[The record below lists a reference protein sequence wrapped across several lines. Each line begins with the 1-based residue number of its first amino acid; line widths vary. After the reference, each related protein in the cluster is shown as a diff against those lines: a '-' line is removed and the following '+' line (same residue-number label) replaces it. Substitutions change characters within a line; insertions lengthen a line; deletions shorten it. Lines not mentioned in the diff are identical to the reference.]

1 MNESMEF
8 KPERRRSYVSPAPA
22 GSDRVTDLLNQ
33 WETRNVGALRRGAT
47 AFWRTSRRPAAVLL
61 GCAVLLLAGA
71 AVTYEPE
78 LVTARAD
85 LEEQLRAA
93 ESKLTA
99 RQGELEL
106 AHLELK
112 RMQHIFEQSS
122 QHHISADLAGAIYDI
137 AVAEGIDPRLAF
149 SLVRV
154 ESGFTG
160 RAISSAGAVGLTQVM
175 PSTAT
180 WMQPG
185 LQYNE
190 LFDRDTNLRL
200 GFRYLRMMIEQYN
213 GDLHLALLAYNRGPG
228 RVDEILGEGGDPS
241 NGYSFNVRQGAQ
253 RTRGD

>member
-1 MNESMEF
+1 MNESTEF
-8 KPERRRSYVSPAPA
+8 KSERRRSYVSPPPS
-22 GSDRVTDLLNQ
+22 GSDRVTDLLHQ
-33 WETRNVGALRRGAT
+33 WETRDAGLLRRSAT
-47 AFWRTSRRPAAVLL
+47 SLWAASRRPVAVLL

-78 LVTARAD
+78 LINERTA
-85 LEEQLRAA
+85 LEDRLRTA
-93 ESKLTA
+93 ESELTA
-99 RQGELEL
+99 REGELEL

-112 RMQHIFEQSS
+112 RMQQIFDRSTQYG
-122 QHHISADLAGAIYDI
+122 ISADLAGSIHDI
-137 AVAEGIDPRLAF
+137 AVAEGIDPHLAF

-180 WMQPG
+180 WLQPG
-185 LQYNE
+185 LSYTQ
-190 LFDRDTNLRL
+190 LFERDTNLRL

-228 RVDEILGEGGDPS
+228 RVDEILQEGGDPS
-241 NGYSFNVRQGAQ
+241 NGYSHDVRRGAVP
-253 RTRGD
+253 TRGD